1 MNIFKEL
8 SYCDTNKMRGNGY
21 TPLLLQMLRGQL
33 QTIDPA
39 VTEGGTF
46 GEETRTIENG

>member
-1 MNIFKEL
+1 
-8 SYCDTNKMRGNGY
+8 MRDNGY
-21 TPLLLQMLRGQL
+21 PPLLLQMLRWQP
-33 QTIDPA
+33 QTIEPA